1 MAPRKRTAA
10 PVDIVLTEEELDAI
24 IRESLG
30 HPRTDR
36 EPAEAGAERA
46 PVPPSPASFLPPA
59 SERPWSQ
66 GVPAPGAPGP
76 GAVGDAIRRILE
88 ATTLERAKRP
98 RGF

>member
-30 HPRTDR
+30 RPQPDR
-36 EPAEAGAERA
+36 EPHDAGTGNASY
-46 PVPPSPASFLPPA
+46 PSPAA
-59 SERPWSQ
+59 ERPWNQ
-66 GVPAPGAPGP
+66 GVPAP
-76 GAVGDAIRRILE
+76 GAVGDAIRRLLE

-98 RGF
+98 RGL